1 MENSTSERNIELNEH
16 FTDES
21 HKKDSSV
28 IFIYGDLSDAASSC
42 AETGVDSEG
51 GEQANVSVSCAFS
64 ESAGSFK
71 QTTLFESP
79 SKEYGNCEKEL
90 CDNKDPPSSS
100 CVSCSPLSDQGKELS
115 SFDITPNEKCDKDL
129 IVNQTKKNVLNKDQ
143 SDRVCGL
150 SRINPPIMIKKVTP
164 LKSSDHG
171 IPKSKLPSVSVTCT
185 EVQRSIQTDAHLK
198 RYPPISVRKMICDN
212 MTSKKEE
219 SNSDPSFNLMNSQ
232 HSAQCMKQGQIKC
245 DFVCSLYKSND
256 WIKDSPCSPKFVGK
270 LKQKTRKKNAHVVV
284 KNITNSDKGSKTQ
297 NEVNTC
303 RNEAK
308 HLLCVFC
315 EKFFGWK
322 AISCVKLDA
331 PLPSSFMNP
340 LSLLQHFGI
349 TLSIPVYG
357 PDKKKLT
364 FINVCHVCYDLMV
377 DADELYKKFHS
388 LADQMRQSWPKHT
401 IDNNSSILMPVSG
414 SVDESFYGCPSPLGE
429 PPLNNVSGITEKER
443 KLGKKPQYILPKLNK
458 AADVSM
464 SVIIPSE
471 LEAMINMNE
480 EKCDKP
486 VVNAE
491 NVKAKRVRTEPLTC
505 GLCGKDFYVEDQ
517 WEYHLEKDHRVQK
530 KWHRFTTK
538 MHTRLRAHI
547 ISELIKHKNGQK
559 GFEWCSDDKNKHC
572 MQEEGKIVYT
582 CDACGNVFG
591 DQNYFVAHLR
601 SFHSI
606 MVDDSLVFG
615 TECSSRGK
623 CDNQSSDEKRFTVQ
637 SEVISGIEKGLAE
650 CYPDGN
656 LHLIANKLKKAE
668 DNGGVENEILHM
680 NHLENNAGDSLLVST
695 YCQNIGGTSLSSSSP
710 TEKPALNKVTVQKRN
725 LLLDTS
731 IDEVKCLICNK
742 IFSSKKALED
752 HVEMSHLSSSV
763 ILKGNESG
771 GVVDY
776 AIDVQGSDG
785 TVKKLGDDSN
795 FTIEETVNRTEE
807 LINWQSDNVLD
818 SSNFTDN
825 KLKVCKSQLDKE
837 MLQHLVYECEICS
850 RRIAGKK
857 LLLMHMK
864 RMHNISMDL
873 QGAERLRYCKYC
885 LFRCTSR
892 PLLKDHQKEKH
903 GQHREA
909 NRQQCETCGKI
920 YSSKYIQEHM
930 SVMHGSERKHSCNL
944 CGMKFFDHK
953 GWRNHFYLE
962 HANKEWKCGKCNLV
976 FKKYHQLRQHMT
988 YIHSTKEF
996 KCDKCPKI
1004 YKRKGDL
1011 TVHIKRAHEKIVSF
1025 CNYCSK
1031 QYRSPYKLKA
1041 HLVNVHGL
1049 SKEETYSQRYARH
1062 KRANNKHWLLGKD
1075 SDMSSDKTLE
1085 IPEGSE
1091 VEEACMRIEK
1101 GSSELQLAEVIEST
1115 SNDLDEVTVLILSS

>member
-1 MENSTSERNIELNEH
+1 MENSASEGNIELSEH
-16 FTDES
+16 FADEN
-21 HKKDSSV
+21 HKKGSSV
-28 IFIYGDLSDAASSC
+28 VFVYGDLSNTASPC
-42 AETGVDSEG
+42 TETGVDCEG
-51 GEQANVSVSCAFS
+51 GEQATLSVSCAFP
-64 ESAGSFK
+64 ERSFK
-71 QTTLFESP
+71 HNTLFQSSP
-79 SKEYGNCEKEL
+79 KEHENFEKEQF
-90 CDNKDPPSSS
+90 DNKDPPSSS
-100 CVSCSPLSDQGKELS
+100 FASCSPLSNQGKALS
-115 SFDITPNEKCDKDL
+115 SIDITSNEKCDKDL
-129 IVNQTKKNVLNKDQ
+129 IANHSKKNVQTKDQ
-143 SDRVCGL
+143 SDKGCGL
-150 SRINPPIMIKKVTP
+150 SRTNPPIMIKKVTP

-171 IPKSKLPSVSVTCT
+171 IPKSKLLSVSVTHN
-185 EVQRSIQTDAHLK
+185 EIRRSVQADAYLK
-198 RYPPISVRKMICDN
+198 RYPPISVRKTRCDN
-212 MTSKKEE
+212 VTSTNEKSK
-219 SNSDPSFNLMNSQ
+219 SDASFNLMNAQ
-232 HSAQCMKQGQIKC
+232 HSAQCIKQGQIKC

-256 WIKDSPCSPKFVGK
+256 WIKDSTCSPKFVGK
-270 LKQKTRKKNAHVVV
+270 FKQKNRKKSAHVVV
-284 KNITNSDKGSKTQ
+284 KNITNSDKGNKTH

-303 RNEAK
+303 GNEAR
-308 HLLCVFC
+308 HLKCVFC

-322 AISCVKLDA
+322 AITCVKLDA
-331 PLPSSFMNP
+331 PLPSSIMNP
-340 LSLLQHFGI
+340 LLVLQHFGI

-357 PDKKKLT
+357 PEKKNLT
-364 FINVCHVCYDLMV
+364 FINVCRICYDLMV
-377 DADELYKKFHS
+377 DGDELYQKFQS
-388 LADQMRQSWPKHT
+388 LANQMRQLWPKHT
-401 IDNNSSILMPVSG
+401 IDNNSSIVIPVSG
-414 SVDESFYGCPSPLGE
+414 SVDENIYGCPSPVGE
-429 PPLNNVSGITEKER
+429 PPLNNVVSGGKEKKR
-443 KLGKKPQYILPKLNK
+443 KSGKKPQYILPKSK
-458 AADVSM
+458 KDADISM
-464 SVIIPSE
+464 NVIIPPE
-471 LEAMINMNE
+471 LEAIINMNE
-480 EKCDKP
+480 EKCNKP
-486 VVNAE
+486 TVDAE
-491 NVKAKRVRTEPLTC
+491 NVKPKRVRTEPLTC

-517 WEYHLEKDHRVQK
+517 WEYHLENDHRVQK

-559 GFEWCSDDKNKHC
+559 GFEWCSDDKDRQC
-572 MQEEGKIVYT
+572 ALEEGKISYT
-582 CDACGNVFG
+582 CDACGNVFC
-591 DQNYFVAHLR
+591 DQNSFVAHLR
-601 SFHSI
+601 NFHSI

-615 TECSSRGK
+615 TECGSRGK
-623 CDNQSSDEKRFTVQ
+623 HDNQSLDKKSFSDQ
-637 SEVISGIEKGLAE
+637 SEVISGIEQGLAE
-650 CYPDGN
+650 CYPDGSV
-656 LHLIANKLKKAE
+656 HLIGSKLKKVE
-668 DNGGVENEILHM
+668 DNGGVENEILHLS
-680 NHLENNAGDSLLVST
+680 HLENNAGDSLLVST
-695 YCQNIGGTSLSSSSP
+695 YCQNIGETSLSSSSLR
-710 TEKPALNKVTVQKRN
+710 EKTDLNEVTAQKNN
-725 LLLDTS
+725 LQLDTS
-731 IDEVKCLICNK
+731 INEIKCLICSK
-742 IFSSKKALED
+742 KFSSKKALED
-752 HVEMSHLSSSV
+752 HVETSHLSSSV

-776 AIDVQGSDG
+776 AIDVQGSIG
-785 TVKKLGDDSN
+785 TVKKLSEDSN
-795 FTIEETVNRTEE
+795 LTLEETVNRTEE
-807 LINWQSDNVLD
+807 LMGWQSDNVLD
-818 SSNFTDN
+818 TSNLSD

-864 RMHNISMDL
+864 RMHDISMDL

-903 GQHREA
+903 GQRREA

-976 FKKYHQLRQHMT
+976 FKKYHQLRQHIT
-988 YIHSTKEF
+988 YVHSTKEF
-996 KCDKCPKI
+996 KCDKCPKT

-1075 SDMSSDKTLE
+1075 SNMPSDKTLE

-1091 VEEACMRIEK
+1091 VDEACLKIEK

-1115 SNDLDEVTVLILSS
+1115 SNDLDEVTVLILS